1 MQFIFHT
8 SALNYSS
15 FTTLICKSRI
25 MQSVNSQGN
34 VQIFEESCKADAN
47 SAFACRLFIKQK
59 GCLRI
64 HTDSQ
69 KINLY
74 SVYLIYGL
82 MLPPLQ
88 LPDAH
93 CLPAGRPAPP

>member
-1 MQFIFHT
+1 MNP
-8 SALNYSS
+8 SEA
-15 FTTLICKSRI
+15 
-25 MQSVNSQGN
+25 NSQGN
-34 VQIFEESCKADAN
+34 VQIFEESCEADAN
-47 SAFACRLFIKQK
+47 SAFAFCFCILLLHAAFACRLFIKQK

-64 HTDSQ
+64 YTDSQ

-74 SVYLIYGL
+74 SVYVIYGL

-93 CLPAGRPAPP
+93 CLPAGRPVPP